1 MSTTRQAISHD
12 LDHQVSNHKQTTLP
26 LALIESGANGSVTG
40 SDTQLIDKSLHS
52 VHIQGINDHMIKDIP
67 IGTVGAVINTQRGE
81 VIAIMHV
88 HWKGRYYSFLRS
100 AQMVWQ

>member
-1 MSTTRQAISHD
+1 
-12 LDHQVSNHKQTTLP
+12 
-26 LALIESGANGSVTG
+26 
-40 SDTQLIDKSLHS
+40 
-52 VHIQGINDHMIKDIP
+52 MIKDIP